1 MASCT
6 GCKTCVLACKDNKD
20 LSAEISFRKVY
31 EYGGGTW
38 SQSDGLWSNDAFGY
52 YVSVACNHCDSP
64 ACMAKCPHG
73 AISKDPDTGI
83 VNNDPEKCIGCGTC
97 AIACP
102 YSAPKV
108 DEEIKK
114 AVRCDMCADRVAEGK
129 QPICVEACPLR
140 ALDFGE
146 ISELRQKYGEIADIA
161 PLPSADETK
170 PNIVITEPVNA
181 TGWRYDGVGAQR
193 ARDRVESS
201 EQYQAGAARSD
212 GAAPGALQGDA
223 RRVGMADDR
232 GRTRWSNSVSTST
245 RNDARAAKRACSRAK
260 TTAIWTPPC
269 RFARC
274 MSLSAA
280 AGRRTSA
287 GAGRRI
293 ASRSTC
299 LRRAIIARAPPVWK
313 YAPRVPW
320 ARTSW
325 DS

>member
-1 MASCT
+1 MTQYGFHFDGKRCT

-64 ACMAKCPHG
+64 ACMAKCPQG

-83 VNNDPEKCIGCGTC
+83 VNNDP
-97 AIACP
+97 
-102 YSAPKV
+102 
-108 DEEIKK
+108 EIKK

-146 ISELRQKYGEIADIA
+146 ISELRQKYGEMADIA

-181 TGWRYDGVGAQR
+181 KPA
-193 ARDRVESS
+193 
-201 EQYQAGAARSD
+201 
-212 GAAPGALQGDA
+212 GDA
-223 RRVGMADDR
+223 TG
-232 GRTRWSNSVSTST
+232 SVLNE
-245 RNDARAAKRACSRAK
+245 RE
-260 TTAIWTPPC
+260 
-269 RFARC
+269 
-274 MSLSAA
+274 
-280 AGRRTSA
+280 
-287 GAGRRI
+287 I
-293 ASRSTC
+293 A
-299 LRRAIIARAPPVWK
+299 
-313 YAPRVPW
+313 
-320 ARTSW
+320 
-325 DS
+325 

>member
-1 MASCT
+1 M
-6 GCKTCVLACKDNKD
+6 LACKDNKD

-64 ACMAKCPHG
+64 ACMAKCPQG

-146 ISELRQKYGEIADIA
+146 ISELRQKYGEMADIA

-181 TGWRYDGVGAQR
+181 KPA
-193 ARDRVESS
+193 
-201 EQYQAGAARSD
+201 
-212 GAAPGALQGDA
+212 GDA
-223 RRVGMADDR
+223 TG
-232 GRTRWSNSVSTST
+232 SVLNE
-245 RNDARAAKRACSRAK
+245 RE
-260 TTAIWTPPC
+260 
-269 RFARC
+269 
-274 MSLSAA
+274 
-280 AGRRTSA
+280 
-287 GAGRRI
+287 I
-293 ASRSTC
+293 A
-299 LRRAIIARAPPVWK
+299 
-313 YAPRVPW
+313 
-320 ARTSW
+320 
-325 DS
+325 

>member
-1 MASCT
+1 MTQYGFHFDGKRCT

-64 ACMAKCPHG
+64 ACMAKCPQG

-129 QPICVEACPLR
+129 QPICVEACPVR

-146 ISELRQKYGEIADIA
+146 IEDLRAKYGDVAEIA
-161 PLPSADETK
+161 PLPEASLTK
-170 PNIVITEPVNA
+170 PNLVITAPAQAKPANDT
-181 TGWRYDGVGAQR
+181 TGT
-193 ARDRVESS
+193 VEN
-201 EQYQAGAARSD
+201 EVE
-212 GAAPGALQGDA
+212 L
-223 RRVGMADDR
+223 V
-232 GRTRWSNSVSTST
+232 
-245 RNDARAAKRACSRAK
+245 
-260 TTAIWTPPC
+260 
-269 RFARC
+269 
-274 MSLSAA
+274 
-280 AGRRTSA
+280 
-287 GAGRRI
+287 
-293 ASRSTC
+293 
-299 LRRAIIARAPPVWK
+299 
-313 YAPRVPW
+313 
-320 ARTSW
+320 
-325 DS
+325 